1 MVRDDTYIYLDVV
14 IDSKFKRNENTEII
28 MKKVNSRMY
37 CLRKLGLSANR
48 LLMFYNAVISST
60 ISFGAA
66 CWGWNVSKQG
76 GWIKPCTEPVVLLV
90 DS

>member
-66 CWGWNVSKQG
+66 CWG
-76 GWIKPCTEPVVLLV
+76 
-90 DS
+90 